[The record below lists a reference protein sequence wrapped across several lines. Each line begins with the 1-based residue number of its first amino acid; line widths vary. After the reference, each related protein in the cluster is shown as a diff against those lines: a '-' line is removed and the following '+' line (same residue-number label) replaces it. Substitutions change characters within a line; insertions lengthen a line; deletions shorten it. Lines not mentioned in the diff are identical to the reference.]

1 MIISEIQQG
10 SPEWLKIRIGKLSA
24 SNFSRIITATGKPSS
39 SADAYINQLIAELL
53 TGETTPFHQTEW
65 MARGSE
71 LEPMAR
77 ANFSL
82 DTGLDVLETGFIMDD
97 TKSWGCSPDGLIAK
111 DSGLE
116 IKCPKPETHIGY
128 WRNPQSG
135 VKRYMQQIQGCMLV
149 TGRSSWWFY
158 SFHPDLKGQNTL
170 VRVERDEEFI
180 QKLYEQ
186 LLVAAE
192 IIKTSLTNLEKAA

>member
-1 MIISEIQQG
+1 MIILEHEQG
-10 SPEWLKIRIGKLSA
+10 STEWKRSRVGKLSA
-24 SNFSRIITATGKPSS
+24 SNFSKIITTTGKPST
-39 SADAYINQLIAELL
+39 SADTYINQLIAELL
-53 TGETTPFHQTEW
+53 TGQTTSFHQTEW
-65 MARGSE
+65 MLRGSE

-77 ANFSL
+77 ANFCL
-82 DTGLDVLETGFIMDD
+82 DTGLDVLETGFILDD
-97 TKSWGCSPDGLIAK
+97 TESWGCSPDGLIGK

-116 IKCPKPETHIGY
+116 IKCCKAETHIGY

-135 VKRYMQQIQGCMLV
+135 VKKYMQQIQGCMLV

-180 QKLYEQ
+180 QKLSEQ
-186 LLVAAE
+186 LLLAAE
-192 IIKTSLTNLEKAA
+192 IIKTSLHNLEKAA